1 MTTLK
6 FLGEEICDFTN
17 GVNYRETAVHRLAL
31 FRRRR
36 EIESV
41 LPRLGINL
49 HNDWIR
55 ISKVEHLVTS
65 ADPLDGSRGG

>member
-6 FLGEEICDFTN
+6 FLGEEMCAFTDGLN
-17 GVNYRETAVHRLAL
+17 CRETAVRRLAL

-36 EIESV
+36 VIESV
-41 LPRLGINL
+41 LQRLGINF

-55 ISKVEHLVTS
+55 ISASS
-65 ADPLDGSRGG
+65 AESVGDFRLW